1 MKFKGNVHKLGD
13 SVDTDVMVPGRY
25 LSLLNPADLAKHIF
39 EEVDPG
45 FTGRVKK
52 GDVIVA
58 GKNFGCGSGREQ
70 APFGLKA
77 LGIDCIVAASF
88 SRTFY
93 RMAIDLGLPILI
105 SPEVASA
112 AQQGQIIEVDTTTGK
127 VIVDGKEFQAEP
139 MPSFIQEIIDMGGVT
154 DWVKAEVA
162 KRKAAGAPAGAGT
175 AR

>member
-1 MKFKGNVHKLGD
+1 MKLKGNVHYLGD

-25 LSLLNPADLAKHIF
+25 LSILNPADLAKHIF

-45 FTGRVKK
+45 FAGRVKK

-105 SPEVASA
+105 SPEVAAAA
-112 AQQGQIIEVDTTTGK
+112 AQGQVLEADTNTGK
-127 VIVDGKEFQAEP
+127 VILDGKEFQAEP
-139 MPSFIQEIIDMGGVT
+139 MPPFIQEIIDMGGVT
-154 DWVKAEVA
+154 DWVKAELV
-162 KRKAAGAPAGAGT
+162 KRRAAPVAGT
-175 AR
+175 VR

>member
-1 MKFKGNVHKLGD
+1 MQFQGNVQKLGD

-25 LSLLNPADLAKHIF
+25 LSLMNPADIAKHIF

-45 FTGRVKK
+45 FVQRVQP

-58 GKNFGCGSGREQ
+58 GRNFGCGSGREQ

-77 LGIDCIVAASF
+77 LGVSCIVAESF

-105 SPEVASA
+105 SPEVAA
-112 AQQGQIIEVDTTTGK
+112 AASQGQSIAVDTVTGR
-127 VIVDGKEFQAEP
+127 VLLDGREYRAEP
-139 MPSFIQEIIDMGGVT
+139 LPAFIQQIIDMGGVT
-154 DWVKAEVA
+154 DWVKQELARRAAA
-162 KRKAAGAPAGAGT
+162 KPVEAAGSAA
-175 AR
+175 